1 MTGVSPQY
9 GGLVARRVVV
19 VDRVVVQGQA
29 VTDVSGLTHA
39 CHLRRPT
46 VLAVATRGTGLTV
59 TDVGSVGSSKKY
71 YFVRYIIMF
80 TILRHR

>member
-1 MTGVSPQY
+1 MTGVSPQD

-19 VDRVVVQGQA
+19 VDWVVVQGQA

-39 CHLRRPT
+39 CHFCRPT
-46 VLAVATRGTGLTV
+46 VLAVATRGAGLTV

-71 YFVRYIIMF
+71 HFVRYIIMF
-80 TILRHR
+80 IILGHK